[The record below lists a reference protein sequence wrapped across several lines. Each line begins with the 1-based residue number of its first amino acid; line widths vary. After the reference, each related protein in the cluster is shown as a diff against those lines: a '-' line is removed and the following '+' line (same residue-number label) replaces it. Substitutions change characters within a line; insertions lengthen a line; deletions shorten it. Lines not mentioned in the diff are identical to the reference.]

1 MSKPNPGTPINWAH
15 PLAKYLVASFP
26 FNEGRGEFVREYVNE
41 GGEYSVG
48 IDPAFTT
55 KPVWNTVGK
64 VLCLDSDLAVNP
76 SNGSGLVSGSAYYPN
91 SSADTGY
98 QNIPII
104 DWSHGFTVHLWAQ
117 LGPAASSSENLFSIG
132 NATDTG
138 SLFYISAGTFF
149 GDWRWDIGLQSRAP
163 ATLASPVYSSNPD
176 SVPNEIVI
184 AYERLGTNAWRLKAW
199 DAWGTLIIDTS
210 GTGDYTAGHLSNI
223 GAFELM
229 GIGGNSSFGQWG
241 MYACNVWNRPLGE
254 YAVKALLANPLQMY
268 QASNTG
274 GYEADVVP
282 PGTNFPVVTL
292 TANPSSISAGYP
304 STLTW
309 TSSFADTLVLDN
321 GIGSVVVPDGATI
334 VFPTVTTTYTI
345 TATNAFGVVT
355 AQATVTVAARGQ
367 GRPVGVSPGAILQRD
382 LTRSSDAGLGP
393 TDNGVAYPAF
403 VVIGSVVLSH
413 PSELAMVLFLTTE
426 ALATGSHPTV
436 SVILDEIEGT
446 LAVPFTSLGAFVPDT
461 PVLVASQTLF
471 SDRFYISQTQLP
483 AVCRHMQVK
492 VTWPTEIAANELLTW
507 SVIGA
512 NIEER

>member
-15 PLAKYLVASFP
+15 PLSKYLVASFP
-26 FNEGRGEFVREYVNE
+26 FNEGRGDFVKEYVNE

-48 IDPAFTT
+48 ISSGFTT

-64 VLCLDSDLAVNP
+64 VLCLDSDLAARA
-76 SNGSGLVSGSAYYPN
+76 SNGSGLDSGSAYFAN
-91 SSADTGY
+91 TSTDQGY
-98 QNIPII
+98 TNIPPI

-117 LGPAASSSENLFSIG
+117 LGPTASSSENLFSIG

-138 SLFYISAGTFF
+138 SIFYISAETFF
-149 GDWRWDIGLQSRAP
+149 GNWRWDIGLQSRSP
-163 ATLASPVYSSNPD
+163 AAATSPVYTAAND
-176 SVPNEIVI
+176 SLPNEIIVS
-184 AYERLGTNAWRLKAW
+184 YERAGTNAWTMKAW
-199 DAWGTLIIDTS
+199 DTWGTLIIDTG
-210 GTGDYTAGHLSNI
+210 GTGDYTAGLLSSV
-223 GAFELM
+223 GAYELL
-229 GIGGNSSFGQWG
+229 GIGGNSGFGQWG
-241 MYACNVWNRPLGE
+241 IYAANVWNRPLGE
-254 YAVKALLANPLQMY
+254 YAVKALLGNPLQMY

-274 GYEADVVP
+274 GIAGKPGP
-282 PGTNFPVVTL
+282 PPDLPTVTL
-292 TANPSSISAGYP
+292 TATPASISAGYP
-304 STLTW
+304 STLSW
-309 TSSFADTLVLDN
+309 TSGFADTLSIDN
-321 GIGSVVVPDGATI
+321 GIGSVIVPSGTFV
-334 VFPTVTTTYTI
+334 VFPLVTTTYTI
-345 TATNAFGVVT
+345 TATNDFGF
-355 AQATVTVAARGQ
+355 AQASATVTVSARGQ

-436 SVILDEIEGT
+436 SVVLDEIEGT
-446 LAVPFTSLGAFVPDT
+446 IAVPFTSLGAFVPDT